1 MPAVYH
7 LSHGPTVL
15 TAFLTL
21 YILECPWNFFFFF
34 NLIMMV
40 YICIFVYK
48 DNLRIQQ
55 IVIIIHIPF
64 WQLHKEQEAGR
75 ELMVKPQ

>member
-1 MPAVYH
+1 
-7 LSHGPTVL
+7 
-15 TAFLTL
+15 
-21 YILECPWNFFFFF
+21 
-34 NLIMMV
+34 MMV